1 MNIRS
6 RRYVPECGAEHRP
19 SRWRVVCVSGVIF
32 SLSIIQTSTDKMV
45 EAATWHSIAE
55 SSLDG
60 ILRTRQGPT
69 CMPLLAHLQPRCNWP
84 SVYTA
89 PDSHQAEGHLFDSP
103 CCSLEIRPPS
113 CHCHSRDIQLAW
125 GRLFSAASK
134 KRRVQEEGAHR
145 QLSPSCFAFRL
156 VGWSLET

>member
-1 MNIRS
+1 MYLS
-6 RRYVPECGAEHRP
+6 VWSGAHRP

-32 SLSIIQTSTDKMV
+32 SLSSLSIIQTSTDKMV

-113 CHCHSRDIQLAW
+113 CHCHSRHIQLAW
-125 GRLFSAASK
+125 GRLFSVASK
-134 KRRVQEEGAHR
+134 KRSPRGR
-145 QLSPSCFAFRL
+145 RTPLLSPSCFAFRL
-156 VGWSLET
+156 VGWVT